1 MADPEFNRILVP
13 VDGSPNSEQILTPA
27 ASLAHSTGSS
37 IILVQVVPTGS
48 AIRRMAAHPFR
59 RSNPQATLSQQN
71 EMSDYLRGLAGEL
84 QSGGLEVSVDIA
96 YGEVAEEI
104 VAMGSRHRADII
116 AMCTH
121 GRTGLRRLALGSV
134 AEQVLR
140 RSALPLLLYRPTD
153 DASRREI
160 SWSKLVVPLDGSH
173 LSELALQQASA
184 IATAGKFDV
193 ELVHVASERSG
204 AEAGPSESD
213 AHVEAQAPQTMES
226 YLQDRAETF
235 SQQGVQVSY
244 RILNGDPRFHMVEA
258 ANSGSDNLVVMS
270 THGRTGLGRMMH
282 GSVADHLV
290 RSSSAPVLLVRGRPS
305 TIGGG
310 RYRLLRLLGE
320 GNRKEVYLGYDTQ
333 AEREVAVTLVKSHI
347 LSPRQMEQIKAG
359 AESISTVGDQVAAPL
374 YLDVGEDQG
383 YIFMVSA
390 ALEYVEERILNPNFL
405 LVSLGTLLV
414 AASLSILH
422 PTLPLH
428 VQALGGSANEVSRII
443 GIMGLSQL
451 LTRPFVGW
459 LVDGKGRKPIAT
471 VSIALIAI
479 ACLILASAPSTAVLI
494 LGQFILGVGF
504 AMAYT
509 AIVTMVGE
517 VVPPDRRGESQAAFG
532 IFPQLG
538 LGLGPVV
545 GIWLML
551 GEFVSFDSGP
561 QGAASPAQ
569 SGSFTVAA
577 LAAAAI
583 AGASVL
589 AFLFVRDPYRPQGVR
604 RLPKL
609 SDSFRKEAGVAAVV
623 NFGVWMA
630 RVVTFTILPIYAV
643 QQGLNNPGLF
653 LLIVALG
660 SFPAKQITG
669 RASDR
674 YGFPVIFLPSLMVI
688 GVSVLFIPMTH
699 SAFGLL
705 VLAATLGLGMGA
717 VIPSLTAFA
726 ADSVSNENRGA
737 AINTFTMGRDVAMSG
752 GALFLGFIAA
762 HFSVTAAFLVA
773 GASPLLAIVFYGAI
787 SGVKRARV
795 SEGASATGG

>member
-1 MADPEFNRILVP
+1 MVTSEFNRILVP
-13 VDGSPNSEQILTPA
+13 LDGSPNSEQILTPA
-27 ASLAHSTGSS
+27 ASLAHTTGSS
-37 IILVQVVPTGS
+37 IVLAQVVPIGS
-48 AIRRMAAHPFR
+48 SVRRMAAHPFR
-59 RSNPQATLSQQN
+59 RSTTQGRLSQQN
-71 EMSDYLRGLAGEL
+71 EISDYLSGLAEGLRAGGIEVTIDTAHGE
-84 QSGGLEVSVDIA
+84 I
-96 YGEVAEEI
+96 AEEI
-104 VAMGSRHRADII
+104 VALGTRHRASLI

-153 DASRREI
+153 DARQREI
-160 SWSKLVVPLDGSH
+160 SWSKLVVPLDGSP

-184 IATAGKFDV
+184 IATAGNLDV
-193 ELVHVASERSG
+193 ELIHVLSNTSG
-204 AEAGPSESD
+204 PDSGPPPDDTVGEAPDS
-213 AHVEAQAPQTMES
+213 QTMET
-226 YLQDRAETF
+226 YLRDRADAF
-235 SQQGVQVSY
+235 SQQGVHVSY
-244 RILNGDPRFHMVEA
+244 RILNGDPRFQMVEA
-258 ANSGSDNLVVMS
+258 AQRGSDNLVVMS

-290 RSSSAPVLLVRGRPS
+290 RNSSAPVLLVRGRPS

-333 AEREVAVTLVKSHI
+333 DEREVAVTLVKSHI
-347 LSPRQMEQIKAG
+347 LTPQQVDQIKVG

-383 YIFMVSA
+383 YIYMISA

-405 LVSLGTLLV
+405 LVSLGTLLL

-428 VQALGGSANEVSRII
+428 VQAIGGTAADISRVV

-451 LTRPFVGW
+451 LIRPFVGW
-459 LVDGKGRKPIAT
+459 LVDGKGRRPIAL

-479 ACLILASAPSTAVLI
+479 ACLVLASAQSIRVLM
-494 LGQFILGVGF
+494 LGQFLIGLGF
-504 AMAYT
+504 AMGYT
-509 AIVTMVGE
+509 SIVTMVGE

-532 IFPQLG
+532 LFPQLG
-538 LGLGPVV
+538 LGLGPVI

-551 GEFVSFDSGP
+551 GQFLGFDSGS
-561 QGAASPAQ
+561 QGTASQA
-569 SGSFTVAA
+569 GSFTFAA

-583 AGASVL
+583 AGVSVL
-589 AFLFVRDPYRPQGVR
+589 AFLFVKDPYRPQGLR

-609 SDSFRKEAGVAAVV
+609 SDSFRKEATVAAVV
-623 NFGVWMA
+623 NFGVWMPRMA
-630 RVVTFTILPIYAV
+630 TFTILPIYAV
-643 QQGLNNPGLF
+643 QQGLSNPGLF

-674 YGFPVIFLPSLMVI
+674 YGFPVVFLPSLIVI
-688 GVSVLFIPMTH
+688 GASVLLIPMTH

-705 VLAATLGLGMGA
+705 VLAAILGLGLGA
-717 VIPSLTAFA
+717 AIPSLTAFA
-726 ADSVSNENRGA
+726 AASVSNEKRGA
-737 AINTFTMGRDVAMSG
+737 AVNTFTVGRDLAMSG
-752 GALFLGFIAA
+752 GALALGFIAA
-762 HFSVTAAFLVA
+762 HSGITAAFLVA
-773 GASPLLAIVFYGAI
+773 GLSPVMAIAFYGAI
-787 SGVKRARV
+787 KGLKWAKLRAV
-795 SEGASATGG
+795 AGATAR